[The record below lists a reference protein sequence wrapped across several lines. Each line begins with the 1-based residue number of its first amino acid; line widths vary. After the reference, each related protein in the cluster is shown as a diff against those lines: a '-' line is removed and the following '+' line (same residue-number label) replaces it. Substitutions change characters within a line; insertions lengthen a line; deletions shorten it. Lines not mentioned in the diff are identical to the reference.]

1 MIDINEAKV
10 GDCVYAKIAIQS
22 APVFG
27 DIIKVL
33 ESENAI
39 EIRTSLWGHRVV
51 IAENAYWDEKSAK
64 KGKIVKLQNNYTK
77 WAQEYLQDEK
87 AETIDRVD
95 SVHHRQ
101 PEESEAEGENS
112 GASSISKSVK
122 RKQKIVRKPTK
133 ARRKSKRGGKASNTK
148 K

>member
-1 MIDINEAKV
+1 MIDISKAKV
-10 GDCVYAKIAIQS
+10 GDCVYVKLSIQN

-33 ESENAI
+33 EKENAI

-51 IAENAYWDEKSAK
+51 IAENAYWDEKLAK
-64 KGKIVKLQNNYTK
+64 KGKIVKLQNNYTQ

-95 SVHHRQ
+95 PVHHRQ
-101 PEESEAEGENS
+101 PEESEAKGENS

-122 RKQKIVRKPTK
+122 RKQKIVRKSSK
-133 ARRKSKRGGKASNTK
+133 ARRKSKRSRKTGNTK